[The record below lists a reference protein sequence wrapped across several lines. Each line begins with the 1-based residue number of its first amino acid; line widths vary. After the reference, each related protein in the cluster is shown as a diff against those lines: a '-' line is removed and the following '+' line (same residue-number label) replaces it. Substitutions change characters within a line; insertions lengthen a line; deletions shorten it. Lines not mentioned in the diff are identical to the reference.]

1 MDALFR
7 FLETNPG
14 YFAGVAI
21 LAALFIIWQMARL
34 FAPTFA
40 KTSEGTNKA
49 NDVSHDLT
57 TLLGQNMV
65 NQQAILDSFRQVQ
78 EKQIEL
84 LAKMNNRHE
93 SNTGK
98 LDLVSEGI
106 KKILEQDTVKYSTLD
121 LTLTTVMNM
130 NTMLT
135 SFEREIPGVKAIL
148 NLISERIYHIH
159 KSVTK
164 LSDDTQ
170 PIPIN
175 IIEDIQKLSEE
186 FKHPSNGGDMLMST
200 TLV

>member
-1 MDALFR
+1 MDALFT
-7 FLETNPG
+7 FLEQNPG
-14 YFAGVAI
+14 YFAGASI
-21 LAALFIIWQMARL
+21 LMALFIVWQIAKL
-34 FAPTFA
+34 FAPTFVQS
-40 KTSEGTNKA
+40 TEGTSKA

-130 NTMLT
+130 NTMI
-135 SFEREIPGVKAIL
+135 SAFEREIPGFKAIL
-148 NLISERIYHIH
+148 NVISERLFQVH

-164 LSDDTQ
+164 IADDTQ

-186 FKHPSNGGDMLMST
+186 FKHPSNNDSLVST